1 MNNQLTLDK
10 ELIGWRVLLMLAAAS
25 STYFLPAASHALGFP
40 LYLLEPMR
48 FVIIISFLML
58 DTKGAYFLAATM
70 PLFSFFLTGHPLF
83 PKLIIIT
90 VELVSFVFFFY
101 HIRKRIATPFWAI
114 ITSMILSK
122 VLYYGLKYVLILALL
137 LNSELVSTPLFI
149 QLITILGYSAIFLLP
164 RFRDLQ

>member
-10 ELIGWRVLLMLAAAS
+10 ELFRWRILLMLTAAS
-25 STYFLPAASHALGFP
+25 TAYFLPAASHALGFP

-48 FVIIISFLML
+48 LVIIIGFLMS
-58 DTKGAYFLAATM
+58 DVKGAYFLAATM
-70 PLFSFFLTGHPLF
+70 PLFSFIVTGHPLF
-83 PKLIIIT
+83 PKLVIIS

-101 HIRKRIATPFWAI
+101 YTHKRFANLFWAI
-114 ITSMILSK
+114 ITSMIVSK
-122 VLYYGLKYVLILALL
+122 ILYYGLKYVFILTFL

-149 QLITILGYSAIFLLP
+149 QLIITLGSGVIFLLP

>member
-1 MNNQLTLDK
+1 
-10 ELIGWRVLLMLAAAS
+10 MLAAAS

-58 DTKGAYFLAATM
+58 DIKGAYFLAVTM
-70 PLFSFFLTGHPLF
+70 PLFSFIVTGHPLF
-83 PKLIIIT
+83 PKLVIIS

-101 HIRKRIATPFWAI
+101 YTHKRFANPFWAI
-114 ITSMILSK
+114 ITSIIVSK
-122 VLYYGLKYVLILALL
+122 ALYYGLKYVLILTLL

-149 QLITILGYSAIFLLP
+149 QLITTLGYSAIFLLP